1 MADNLHRVL
10 ENVEEMGL
18 PEGDYLRIA
27 NALRAAFQQAPDTR
41 IWRTETYIL
50 HDYPEIGFKK
60 GRTVYEM
67 RVERYRRTEMRSGTE
82 FRVYHHTHV
91 SYKQRTGTAP
101 WTNFREVTYE
111 DHYHNVIRNFLC
123 TFDPMTVCVVN
134 TYGKIICTY
143 KQGARH
149 YEKQY
154 KILKKQMDAAS
165 DDRKDMLADI
175 ITDYEAYTY
184 ADFLTFVVGK
194 IPKSEHQVYDP

>member
-1 MADNLHRVL
+1 MADNLHRIL
-10 ENVEEMGL
+10 ENVEAMDM

-41 IWRTETYIL
+41 VWRRTKYVL
-50 HDYPEIGFKK
+50 HDHPEISFKR

-67 RVERYRRTEMRSGTE
+67 RIESYERSEMRSGTDS
-82 FRVYHHTHV
+82 RVFQNTRV

-101 WTNFREVTYE
+101 WTNFRTVAYE

-143 KQGARH
+143 KQGARY

-154 KILKKQMDAAS
+154 KILKKQWDGAS
-165 DDRKDMLADI
+165 DDRKVTLAEIMADF
-175 ITDYEAYTY
+175 EAYTY
-184 ADFLTFVVGK
+184 ADFLSFVTGK
-194 IPKSEHQVYDP
+194 IPKSEHQAYDP